1 MPIKNKMLC
10 YESSLNANEE
20 MYGTAP
26 RADVWFLLEYRGHW
40 SGSAYKD
47 SKIPKKV
54 KSYLN
59 KEIKTVKNSRL
70 QVIKKQK
77 NSDEHLKFYIAVT
90 EEKNPR
96 LYELNLKN
104 YEDLLSLNIKK
115 ILKSDKHLSDEKI
128 YIICTNGEYDIC
140 CGKFA
145 MPVYLDIAKGNYEP
159 QTWEANH
166 IGGHRFASTFV
177 CLPHGLVY
185 GRIREGKVA
194 EKLMEQYEAGEVNLD
209 SYRGRSCHT
218 NEVQAAEYYL
228 RKETGI
234 TEISNLS
241 YKSLKNNDKKYNIK
255 FVSLSDKTV
264 HRIKLRQDKNSI
276 KIIKSCGDKN
286 SFIPQFRLL
295 DYQKK

>member
-1 MPIKNKMLC
+1 
-10 YESSLNANEE
+10 

-40 SGSAYKD
+40 SGSAFKD

-59 KEIKTVKNSRL
+59 KAIKPVKNSRL
-70 QVIKKQK
+70 QVIKKQR
-77 NSDEHLKFYIAVT
+77 NSDQHLKFYIAVT

-96 LYELNLKN
+96 LYEFKINN
-104 YEDLLSLNIKK
+104 YEELLSLNIKK
-115 ILKSDKHLSDEKI
+115 VLKSDKHLSDDKI

-140 CGKFA
+140 CGKFG
-145 MPVYLDIAKGNYEP
+145 MPVYLDITKGKYEP

-185 GRIREGKVA
+185 GRVREGKVA
-194 EKLMEQYEAGEVNLD
+194 EQLIKQYESGEVNLT
-209 SYRGRSCHT
+209 SYRGRSCHSS
-218 NEVQAAEYYL
+218 EVQAAEYYL

-241 YKSLKNNDKKYNIK
+241 FKSSKNNDKKYNIK
-255 FVSLSDKTV
+255 FVSPLDEAV
-264 HRIKLRQDKNSI
+264 YRIKLRQDKNAV
-276 KIIKSCGDKN
+276 KIIKSCGEKN
-286 SFIPQFRLL
+286 SYIPEFRLL
-295 DYQKK
+295 NYNKIQD